1 MTNNNLDSF
10 IFSMPLDENFILYDI
25 FNDLQDNIINI
36 INSNNINNDYIQ
48 FDIEFEHNNHID
60 EVKDYNNYFKSCSE
74 INNYLCKPIKI
85 KKDDSILNESCFICM
100 EKYECNEF
108 KRLLPSCKHY
118 FHKKCIDRWLKNKAS
133 CPVCRD
139 ELIK

>member
-1 MTNNNLDSF
+1 MTDNNLDSF
-10 IFSMPLDENFILYDI
+10 IFTIPSDENFNFFNI

-36 INSNNINNDYIQ
+36 INSNNINDNYIQ
-48 FDIEFEHNNHID
+48 FDIEFQYNNHIN
-60 EVKDYNNYFKSCSE
+60 EVENYNNYFKSCSE
-74 INNYLCKPIKI
+74 INNYLCKPLKI
-85 KKDDSILNESCFICM
+85 KKDDSILNETCFICM

-118 FHKKCIDRWLKNKAS
+118 FHKKCIDKWLKNKAS